1 MTAFRKKYNSSTG
14 LFIGIKVYSP
24 PNNLFSIQIK
34 TEMGRNKRWTKRTEL
49 KNMKKRS
56 EMEYVWLK
64 FHAREIDNEKRKP
77 KGRYIV
83 NKK

>member
-1 MTAFRKKYNSSTG
+1 MDKKDR
-14 LFIGIKVYSP
+14 IGK
-24 PNNLFSIQIK
+24 
-34 TEMGRNKRWTKRTEL
+34 

-64 FHAREIDNEKRKP
+64 FHAREIDNEKRKS

-83 NKK
+83 NQKLEGKKRRSINK